1 MLRGLSISLLAM
13 FATAAYPQGE
23 RATITG
29 TVTDTTQAIIAGAQV
44 TLRNV
49 GTNITTTTETN
60 AAGIY
65 VFPALNPGTYDV
77 TFERQGFRTRKV
89 SGIPLSTSLTATVN
103 ALMEVGVVT
112 ETVQVQAAAVQLETQ
127 TSGLSGTVE
136 TRRVVELPLLGRNP
150 LQLASLAPGV
160 IPTSAQGG
168 NGAGAIGSATNARI
182 SGGLAMQN
190 AVLMDGG
197 ESRGFTSGG
206 QAYSVPLESV
216 AEFKVETA
224 SYSSEFGH
232 SGGGVVNVATKSGTN
247 EYHGVVYE
255 FLRNDH
261 LNANECQQLDEQ
273 PQPGATGSLHPQ
285 RVWGRHGWAPHSR
298 PDVLLRELRGNP
310 AGQSRPV
317 PGDGADA
324 RAEKR

>member
-1 MLRGLSISLLAM
+1 MFRLLAILALLA
-13 FATAAYPQGE
+13 ATAFPQGE

-29 TVTDTTQAIIAGAQV
+29 TVTDTSQAIIPGTRV
-44 TLRNV
+44 TLRNT
-49 GTNITTTTETN
+49 GTNIVTLGVSN

-65 VFPALNPGTYDV
+65 VFPALTPGSYDV
-77 TFERQGFRTRKV
+77 TFEKDGFRTRKV
-89 SGIPLSTSLTATVN
+89 SGIPLSTSLTATIN
-103 ALMEVGVVT
+103 AVMEVGTVT
-112 ETVQVQAAAVQLETQ
+112 EAVQVQASAVQLETQ

-168 NGAGAIGSATNARI
+168 NGSGAIGSATNSRI

-206 QAYSVPLESV
+206 QSYSVPLESV

-232 SGGGVVNVATKSGTN
+232 SGGGVRQCVNEERN
-247 EYHGVVYE
+247 EQLPRRGVRVSAE
-255 FLRNDH
+255 RPPQR
-261 LNANECQQLDEQ
+261 QQLDQQ
-273 PQPGATGSLHPQ
+273 PEPRKTRPLHPQ
-285 RVWGRHGWAPHSR
+285 RVWRRGGR
-298 PDVLLRELRGNP
+298 PDRSRQDVFFREL
-310 AGQSRPV
+310 
-317 PGDGADA
+317 
-324 RAEKR
+324 